1 MVQDHM
7 PDTVL
12 EVLGKVILYKNI
24 FLNYLILKI
33 KGAIPQVLPTHYIH
47 FFVVNATNERIFKSF
62 G

>member
-12 EVLGKVILYKNI
+12 EVLGKVILYMNI

-33 KGAIPQVLPTHYIH
+33 KGAIPQVLPAHYIH
-47 FFVVNATNERIFKSF
+47 FFVVIATNERIFKSF